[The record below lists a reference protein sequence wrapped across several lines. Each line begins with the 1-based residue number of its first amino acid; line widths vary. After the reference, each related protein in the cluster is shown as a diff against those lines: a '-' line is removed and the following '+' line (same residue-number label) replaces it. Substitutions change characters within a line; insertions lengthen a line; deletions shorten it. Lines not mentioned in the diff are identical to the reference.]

1 MTDPVSL
8 PEAMPEKEKSR
19 FNSIKTLGRNRL
31 FLVFLS
37 GDIIIGLAFAIID
50 YPLIVYLLSLG
61 FGLTAIG
68 QLTSAGYIAALISQ
82 MPVGMLSHRIER
94 KSSIMFGLCLYAVFP
109 IFYPLSNTYLAFL
122 AIAVLSGI
130 AFAFLIP
137 ASFAFVGEI
146 VPAQSRA
153 TATTL
158 AYFVSGILTLGPFF
172 GLALYLANKAL
183 PFVTCS
189 LLTIVTICIFGRYIK
204 SSKKHETT
212 THEQSIRIGARNLAM
227 TFKRSLIGISI
238 ANLAYSFGSGLL
250 FLLGFIYIVNIL
262 GGSLLLIGSV
272 LIIIEIVSLV
282 LSLFIAQL
290 MDKTKKR
297 KAFLILGLLAYGVA
311 ALAFTLVS
319 NAFEAILVWTF
330 LTAMGLIIGSSA
342 STLAIETSEKT
353 TLGATMSVYT
363 FFGTAG
369 VIISLQLVGY
379 LQEVYNSFQKPFLL
393 VSLSC
398 IWAVII
404 AWLTVE
410 EKPSLTKKPWQ
421 DSPE

>member
-1 MTDPVSL
+1 MRNGTSPQ
-8 PEAMPEKEKSR
+8 EATSESEKAKGR
-19 FNSIKTLGRNRL
+19 FDSIKSLLRNRS
-31 FLVFLS
+31 FLVFFV
-37 GDIIIGLAFAIID
+37 GDIVVRLAFEIID
-50 YPLIVYLLSLG
+50 YPLIIYLLGLG
-61 FGLTAIG
+61 FDITAIG
-68 QLTSAGYIAALISQ
+68 QLTSAGLIAALISQ
-82 MPVGMLSHRIER
+82 MPVGILSHRIGR

-130 AFAFLIP
+130 AYAFLIP

-158 AYFVSGILTLGPFF
+158 AYFVSGIMTLVPFV

-204 SSKKHETT
+204 SSKEHETT
-212 THEQSIRIGARNLAM
+212 THEQSLRIGARNLAK
-227 TFKRSLIGISI
+227 TFKRSFIGVSI
-238 ANLAYSFGSGLL
+238 ANLAYSFGSGFL
-250 FLLGFIYIVNIL
+250 FLLGFIYILNIL

-297 KAFLILGLLAYGVA
+297 KAFLILSLLAYGVA

-319 NAFEAILVWTF
+319 NAFEAILVLTF
-330 LTAMGLIIGSSA
+330 LMVMGIVVGSSA
-342 STLAIETSEKT
+342 STLAMETSEKT
-353 TLGATMSVYT
+353 TLGAAMSVYT
-363 FFGTAG
+363 FFGIAG
-369 VIISLQLVGY
+369 VIISLQLAGY
-379 LQEVYNSFQKPFLL
+379 LQEMYSSFQKPFLL

-398 IWAVII
+398 VWAVII
-404 AWLTVE
+404 AWLTIE
-410 EKPSLTKKPWQ
+410 EKPFSATKP
-421 DSPE
+421 